1 MKKNKIQSF
10 SLIEVLVFVSILSIF
25 FVAAA
30 SVTVV
35 SLRNMKINEH
45 KILATHY
52 AEELLG
58 WLRNEKETD
67 WNAFVPNSNKTYC
80 FYVTPISDWGG
91 LGSCAEDDKLAV
103 IFKRELVLS
112 HVGGSPTQI
121 NVKITVSWSDTG
133 TTYSVPLST
142 VLTVWE

>member
-1 MKKNKIQSF
+1 MKKNKTQSF
-10 SLIEVLVFVSILSIF
+10 SLIEVLVFISILSIF

-67 WNAFVPNSNKTYC
+67 WNTFVQNSNNTYC
-80 FYVTPISDWGG
+80 FHETPISDWGG
-91 LGSCAEDDKLAV
+91 LGSCDVDDKLAI

-133 TTYSVPLST
+133 IDYSVPLST